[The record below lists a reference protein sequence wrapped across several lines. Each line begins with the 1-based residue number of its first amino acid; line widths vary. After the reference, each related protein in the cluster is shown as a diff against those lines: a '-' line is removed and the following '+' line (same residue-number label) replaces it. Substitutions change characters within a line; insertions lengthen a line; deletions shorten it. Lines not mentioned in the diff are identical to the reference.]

1 MTGNPQA
8 SEKRDEP
15 QRPLAPLR
23 EANDRL
29 VTGVITASWAIA
41 LAVVLILM
49 AVGVLPTNQRWWIW
63 TCATGVAMGI
73 FGLWYVPVLQ
83 RVRARTAARRA
94 QERGAPESGAQASGS
109 VYESLDKG
117 SKTVSSTE
125 TPGRSTRS

>member
-1 MTGNPQA
+1 MKG
-8 SEKRDEP
+8 EKP

-23 EANDRL
+23 EANNRL
-29 VTGVITASWAIA
+29 VTTVITTCWTVA
-41 LAVVLILM
+41 LAVMLIVT
-49 AVGVLPTNQRWWIW
+49 AAGALPAHQRWWTW
-63 TCATGVAMGI
+63 TCVTGVAMGL

-83 RVRARTAARRA
+83 RTRARTAERRSR
-94 QERGAPESGAQASGS
+94 ERGEAGAQASDS

>member
-8 SEKRDEP
+8 SVKRDKP

-29 VTGVITASWAIA
+29 VTGVITAGWTVT
-41 LAVVLILM
+41 LAVMLILM
-49 AVGVLPTNQRWWIW
+49 AVGVLPANQRWWIW
-63 TCATGVAMGI
+63 TCATGVAMGM

-94 QERGAPESGAQASGS
+94 QDAPEPGDQASES

-117 SKTVSSTE
+117 SKTASSTE

>member
-1 MTGNPQA
+1 MKR
-8 SEKRDEP
+8 EKP

-23 EANDRL
+23 EADNRL
-29 VTGVITASWAIA
+29 VTGVIAASWAVA
-41 LAVVLILM
+41 LVVMLILA
-49 AVGVLPTNQRWWIW
+49 AVGALPSHQRWWTW
-63 TCATGVAMGI
+63 TCVAGVAMGL

-83 RVRARTAARRA
+83 RRRARTATRRA
-94 QERGAPESGAQASGS
+94 QKRGAPGSGAQASDS

>member
-1 MTGNPQA
+1 M
-8 SEKRDEP
+8 KRGKP

-29 VTGVITASWAIA
+29 VTGVITAGWAIA

-49 AVGVLPTNQRWWIW
+49 AVGVLPANQRWWIW

-94 QERGAPESGAQASGS
+94 QERGAPEGGTPESGAQASGS